1 MSSKE
6 YWADRERKKQQKVDE
21 TTDKEIEKVRKAIDD
36 AIKSLED
43 EIYRIYAKYAIDNKM
58 SYADALKYLT
68 DEERKEFQRDLQ
80 YYVSKYHD
88 SAYVKAHKKE
98 LHSLSVRARV
108 QRIELFIANIK
119 RHSIELEEL
128 LNTGTREQISALYTE
143 GYLRELYELSFGGDP
158 GSKNIAPAFNA
169 KAVKEILDTP
179 WSGSD
184 YSSKVWNLSDSFTQK
199 LQEVLTQGLIQGQH
213 PDVIARNFRRFGFG
227 KEGNGGLAWRAEA
240 LIRTEAANIIE
251 QAQKDAYIDTGV
263 ERYVF
268 MTAKDHKVCDKCAPL
283 NGKDFPIEEA
293 AQGKNYPP
301 MHTNCRCTTRAKNRF
316 EDRSDEFYE
325 LFDTDYD
332 AWLEKYVQPELDKI
346 DQSNKAKELYNEA
359 KKNEPGISA
368 DIREAVESTGGRLEG
383 FDYRL
388 KTEDSLL
395 RKLRSEV
402 NLGGL
407 TLEQASSGLYDLVR
421 YTSVADELTLV
432 SHYHSLVE
440 NLSAKGYNVVRVK
453 NTLKDPYASY
463 RGVNTVVEAP
473 GGYKFELQF
482 HTPKSL
488 EIKEINH
495 KLYEEQRLD
504 TTSKER
510 KAELAKEMSKNAMA
524 IPTPKDIDGIL
535 AFNKLKGGK

>member
-21 TTDKEIEKVRKAIDD
+21 ITDKEVEKVQKAIDD

-58 SYADALKYLT
+58 SYADTLKYLT
-68 DEERKEFQRDLQ
+68 NDELKEFQRDLQ
-80 YYVSKYHD
+80 YYIEKYHD
-88 SAYVKAHKKE
+88 SDYVKKYKKE

-108 QRIELFIANIK
+108 QRIEAFIANIK
-119 RHSIELEEL
+119 RHSSDLEEM
-128 LNTGTREQISALYTE
+128 LNVGTREQISGLYTE

-158 GSKNIAPAFNA
+158 GSSAIAPAFNA
-169 KAVKEILDTP
+169 KAVREILETP

-199 LQEVLTQGLIQGQH
+199 LQETLTQGLIQGQH
-213 PDVIARNFRRFGFG
+213 PDVIARNFRRYGFG
-227 KEGNGGLAWRAEA
+227 KEGKGGLAWRAEA
-240 LIRTEAANIIE
+240 LIRTEAANIVE
-251 QAQKDAYIDTGV
+251 QSQKDAYVDNNVKKYI
-263 ERYVF
+263 F

-283 NGKDFPIEEA
+283 NGKEFPVEEA

-301 MHTNCRCTTRAKNRF
+301 MHTNCRCTTKAKTRF
-316 EDRSDEFYE
+316 DDNPDEFYE
-325 LFDTDYD
+325 LFDTDFD
-332 AWLEKYVQPELDKI
+332 AWYKKYVEPELDKI
-346 DQSNKAKELYNEA
+346 DQENKAKDLYNEA
-359 KKNEPGISA
+359 KENEPKISN
-368 DIREAVESTGGRLEG
+368 DLKLAVESTGGRLEG
-383 FDYRL
+383 FDFRL
-388 KTEDSLL
+388 KTEGSLL
-395 RKLRSEV
+395 RKLQSEINV
-402 NLGGL
+402 GGL
-407 TLEQASSGLYDLVR
+407 SLDQASSGLYDLVR
-421 YTSVADELTLV
+421 YTSVADESTLV

-440 NLSAKGYNVVRVK
+440 NLSTKGYNIVRVK

-463 RGVNTVVEAP
+463 RGVNTVIESP
-473 GGYKFELQF
+473 DGYKFELQF

-524 IPTPKDIDGIL
+524 IPTPKDIDDIL